1 MATALAIINAA
12 FEKLFKAPDE
22 ELPSADSATG
32 LRVLGR
38 LLDSYDAYNVYFS
51 APSALTDTVDVED
64 KYLDG
69 LECLLAVRL
78 TSSGYKIAL
87 DVDTQQRAA
96 EFDNLVKTQ
105 LARRKQMKS
114 PPGLLRRGYF

>member
-1 MATALAIINAA
+1 MATALEIINAA
-12 FEKLFKAPDE
+12 FEKLFKAPEE
-22 ELPSADSATG
+22 ELPAADTATG
-32 LRVLGR
+32 LRVLTR

-51 APSALTDTVDVED
+51 APSTLTDTVDVED

-78 TSSGYKIAL
+78 TSSGYKVGI
-87 DVDTQQRAA
+87 DTDTQQRAA

-105 LARRKQMKS
+105 IPRRKQMKS

>member
-1 MATALAIINAA
+1 MATALEVINAA
-12 FEKLFKAPDE
+12 FEKLFKSPDE
-22 ELPSADSATG
+22 DLTAEDAATG

-38 LLDSYDAYNVYFS
+38 LLDSYDAYNVYFG
-51 APSALTDTVDVED
+51 APSALTDDVSVDD

-78 TSSGYKIAL
+78 TSSGYKIDL
-87 DVDTQQRAA
+87 DASTQQRAI

-105 LARRKQMKS
+105 IPKRKTIKS
-114 PPGLLRRGYF
+114 PPGLLRRRF

>member
-1 MATALAIINAA
+1 MATASDIINAS
-12 FEKLFKAPDE
+12 FEKLFKAPEE
-22 ELPSADSATG
+22 ELTAEDAATG

-38 LLDSYDAYNVYFS
+38 LLDSYDAYNVYFGS
-51 APSALTDTVDVED
+51 PSALTDTVDVEN

-78 TSSGYKIAL
+78 SSSGYKIAI
-87 DVDTQQRAA
+87 DGDTQMRAI

-105 LARRKQMKS
+105 IPKRKTIKS
-114 PPGLLRRGYF
+114 PLGLLKRRRF

>member
-1 MATALAIINAA
+1 MATASNIINAA

-22 ELPSADSATG
+22 DLTAEDAATG

-51 APSALTDTVDVED
+51 SPSALTDTVDVED

-69 LECLLAVRL
+69 LECALAVRL
-78 TSSGYKIAL
+78 TSSGYKIGL
-87 DVDTQQRAA
+87 DASTQQRAL

-105 LARRKQMKS
+105 LPRRKTMKA
-114 PPGLLRRGYF
+114 PDGLLRRSYW